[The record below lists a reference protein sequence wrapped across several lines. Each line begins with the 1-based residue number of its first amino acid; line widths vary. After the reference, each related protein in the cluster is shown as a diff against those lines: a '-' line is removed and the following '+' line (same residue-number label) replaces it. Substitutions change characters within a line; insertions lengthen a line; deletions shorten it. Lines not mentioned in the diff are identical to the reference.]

1 MSIYLITG
9 RTTATGA
16 VANVA
21 AAGIWNPH
29 ATARIRLKEIWIAST
44 TAGVSNIGLLRTS
57 ARGTATGRA
66 VVLSENVGN
75 DNASLSGFS
84 IDLAYTVQ
92 PTYVT
97 ATGYLGRWNLPAA
110 VGAGVILTMPGEQG
124 IAIYAGAGIA
134 LVTPTA
140 VIFPVSDVTFVIDE

>member
-1 MSIYLITG
+1 MSVFLVTG
-9 RTTATGA
+9 RTTATA
-16 VANVA
+16 ATVNVA

-29 ATARIRLKEIWIAST
+29 ATARIRLREIWIAST
-44 TAGVSNIGLLRTS
+44 TAGASNIGLLRTS
-57 ARGTATGRA
+57 ARGTVTSRA
-66 VVLSENVGN
+66 VVLSENIGN
-75 DNASLSGFS
+75 DNASISGLG
-84 IDLAYTVQ
+84 IDLTYTVQ

-110 VGAGVILTMPGEQG
+110 VGAGVIITFPDQG

-140 VIFPVSDVTFVIDE
+140 VILPVSDVTFVIDE